1 MDLETKD
8 YRNILAMI
16 NRASVQGT
24 EVEEIAL
31 LKQKIFQHVKHLED
45 LEKQTAKMDQP
56 HKPKLAEVMDMERGP
71 E

>member
-1 MDLETKD
+1 MQLEITD

-31 LKQKIFQHVKHLED
+31 LKRKILQHIQSLED
-45 LEKQTAKMDQP
+45 LEKQSAKLE
-56 HKPKLAEVMDMERGP
+56 KVKG
-71 E
+71 